1 MQRPT
6 STSVEEIE
14 KLPRKFPDLSGKR
27 GSLLVVHGA
36 NGNVKAHVRKRVGKD
51 IIRGSQRFGL
61 KCRNLS
67 QEAVYS
73 NEMTSPRLE
82 IPRVVVDTMR
92 IVSNNLRAHDVAAF
106 WRLFAEA
113 RKSGINRDVHSIRL
127 GDIVAYL
134 GLNSIHRVKL
144 ALVRLS
150 EASMT
155 LRLNQEGAR
164 GLCSMRMIELLHD
177 EDLAEL
183 RGHDQVFFRLPT
195 ALKLAVLHS
204 ADYAW
209 VELNAMARFTSK
221 FTFPLYMKL
230 CLEAGK
236 HEMHRKVPAM
246 SRSEFR
252 KFVGMPEKTQASVLD
267 KTMQHVLDEL
277 LAIKG
282 VQQRFPISVSF
293 VTENEIEKLVITV
306 GSSAKRVREAKP
318 AWIAPE
324 MAEKMIKTV
333 YDMKPRDRQFYP
345 SLTRFRQAAT
355 LIETDAYKVFSVW
368 QTDLHAVRS
377 YGEPIVGIPAVE
389 FIDLVEHYGIE
400 DVFDIWVN
408 KRDVFDFG
416 VVPEFEPVEQTAAIA
431 VPSRTP
437 KPTKALKQAVPEP
450 WQPKPLTYD
459 DAPLRLINVIQ
470 EAGDAPAEGDDAE
483 IPF

>member
-1 MQRPT
+1 MQQPL

-14 KLPRKFPDLSGKR
+14 NLPRKYPDLRGKR
-27 GSLLVVHGA
+27 GSLLVVNDAEGE
-36 NGNVKAHVRKRVGKD
+36 VKVHVRKRVGKA

-67 QEAVYS
+67 QEAVFS
-73 NEMTSPRLE
+73 NQMTSPRLE
-82 IPRVVVDTMR
+82 IPRIVVDTMR

-113 RKSGINRDVHSIRL
+113 RKCGIGRDVHSIRL
-127 GDIVAYL
+127 SDIVNYL
-134 GLNSIHRVKL
+134 GLNSIHRVKQ

-150 EASMT
+150 EACMT

-164 GLCSMRMIELLHD
+164 GLCRMQMIELLHG

-183 RGHDQVFFRLPT
+183 RGHDQVFFRLPQ

-204 ADYAW
+204 SDYTF

-221 FTFPLYMKL
+221 FTFPLYLKL

-236 HEMHRKVPAM
+236 YEAHRKVPAM
-246 SRSEFR
+246 TRSEFR
-252 KFVGMPEKTQASVLD
+252 TFVGMPDKTQTSVLD

-282 VQQRFPISVSF
+282 VHHRFPISVSF
-293 VTENEIEKLVITV
+293 VTENNIERLVITV

-324 MAEKMIKTV
+324 TAEKMVKTV

-345 SLTRFRQAAT
+345 PLTRFRQAAT
-355 LIETDAYKVFSVW
+355 LIETDPYKVFSVW

-377 YGEPIVGIPAVE
+377 YGEPIVGIPAAE

-400 DVFDIWVN
+400 DVFDTWVD
-408 KRDVFDFG
+408 KRDTFSFG
-416 VVPEFEPVEQTAAIA
+416 TMRDFEPVEQTEA
-431 VPSRTP
+431 VVVPKRAQ
-437 KPTKALKQAVPEP
+437 KPTIVVEQMTPEP
-450 WQPKPLTYD
+450 WQPKPLSYD
-459 DAPLRLINVIQ
+459 DAPLRMLDRIEV
-470 EAGDAPAEGDDAE
+470 AADAVVMHDAE